1 MLEKLS
7 NPNKVIGIKQS
18 GRAILEENVKI
29 VFIANDADNKIVKDI
44 YDTCIN
50 KGITLC
56 SDFTM
61 EQLGQACSIDVCA
74 SIVTILK

>member
-7 NPNKVIGIKQS
+7 NPNKVIGVKQS
-18 GRAILEENVKI
+18 GRAILEENVKM
-29 VFIANDADNKIVKDI
+29 VFIANDAEGRVVKDI
-44 YDTCIN
+44 YDICIN

-56 SDFTM
+56 NDFTM
-61 EQLGQACSIDVCA
+61 EQLGQACSIDVSA